1 MDEVLPH
8 LSLARRRKVE
18 ELQAE
23 LASSKKV
30 PEDLQSVDSTKAV
43 KISRVDQVFIFCSEK
58 SVWRDEEIFIH
69 YLHRMPDQDSRLGSS
84 FIVGNL
90 DNLMDYLK
98 TKHSRTFYIKHFYLQ
113 SIAETC

>member
-58 SVWRDEEIFIH
+58 SVWRDEIFIH

-84 FIVGNL
+84 FIVGNF
-90 DNLMDYLK
+90 
-98 TKHSRTFYIKHFYLQ
+98 RQ
-113 SIAETC
+113 SDGLP

>member
-43 KISRVDQVFIFCSEK
+43 KISRVDQVS
-58 SVWRDEEIFIH
+58 IH
-69 YLHRMPDQDSRLGSS
+69 FL
-84 FIVGNL
+84 
-90 DNLMDYLK
+90 
-98 TKHSRTFYIKHFYLQ
+98 
-113 SIAETC
+113 